1 MARRSSDP
9 FEKRFNPKTE
19 MIDSKL
25 LEVRKAVKGRKP
37 NFQIQNSND
46 PKKRW
51 PGRWKRPKGLQSKMR
66 ERRKGNPKYI
76 EPGYGSPAAVRGA
89 TVEGLFPVVV
99 RNVSDLGKVK
109 DDEGVIISATVSI
122 RKKAQ
127 IAKAAAGRKLKL
139 LNLNAEEL
147 AKRLGES
154 MAARKTRRLGLLQKR
169 KIKGEAKKRQPT
181 PTPATTA
188 AASTGDIE
196 SKVDEEAKKKAEK
209 AEKDKILITKA
220 K

>member
-1 MARRSSDP
+1 MADAR
-9 FEKRFNPKTE
+9 
-19 MIDSKL
+19 L

-76 EPGYGSPAAVRGA
+76 EPGYGSPTAVRGA
-89 TVEGLFPVVV
+89 TAEGLFPVVV
-99 RNVSDLGKVK
+99 RNISDLGKVR
-109 DDEGVIISATVSI
+109 DGEGVVISATVSI
-122 RKKAQ
+122 RKKAE
-127 IAKAAAGRKLKL
+127 IAKAAVERKLKL
-139 LNLNAEEL
+139 LNFNVEEMSKKLAE
-147 AKRLGES
+147 G
-154 MAARKTRRLGLLQKR
+154 MASRKSRRLEILRKR
-169 KIKGEAKKRQPT
+169 KFRGEQKKKAAVPAA
-181 PTPATTA
+181 ATTA
-188 AASTGDIE
+188 AEKKDAAEAGSIE
-196 SKVDEEAKKKAEK
+196 SKVDEDAKKKAEK

>member
-1 MARRSSDP
+1 
-9 FEKRFNPKTE
+9 
-19 MIDSKL
+19 MIKMLDAKL

-37 NFQIQNSND
+37 NFRIQNSND
-46 PKKRW
+46 PKKRFA
-51 PGRWKRPKGLQSKMR
+51 GRWKRPKGLQSKMR

-89 TVEGLFPVVV
+89 TAEGLFPVVV
-99 RNVSDLGKVK
+99 RNISDLGKVRG
-109 DDEGVIISATVSI
+109 DDGVIISATVSI
-122 RKKAQ
+122 RNKAV
-127 IAKAAAGRKLKL
+127 IAKAAAERKLKL

-154 MAARKTRRLGLLQKR
+154 MAARKTRRLELLQRR
-169 KIKGEAKKRQPT
+169 KVRGEAKKPAAT
-181 PTPATTA
+181 TTAAVEKKEAATTA
-188 AASTGDIE
+188 EGIE

-209 AEKDKILITKA
+209 AEKDKVLTKA